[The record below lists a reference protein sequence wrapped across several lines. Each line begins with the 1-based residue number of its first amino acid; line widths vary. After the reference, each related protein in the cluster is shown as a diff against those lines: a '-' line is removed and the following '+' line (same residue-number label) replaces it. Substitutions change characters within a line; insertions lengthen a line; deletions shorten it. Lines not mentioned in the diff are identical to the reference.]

1 MSGFLFG
8 EIIFGPVRS
17 RRFGV
22 SLGINLLPLDSK
34 LCSFDCIYCECGLTG
49 HEPGTKPQLYTAA
62 QIHQALEN
70 KFREMK
76 SAGQAPDSITF
87 AGNGEPT
94 LHPEFTE
101 VMKGVA
107 ELRNSFFPKAKV
119 TVLSNAS
126 LLDRENL
133 KAALLLA
140 DNNVLKLDAGTEEMF
155 RAINRPLNKVALSDI
170 VKRLTEFAGEL
181 VIQTLFL
188 RGTVDGK
195 RVDNTVPSEVDAWLE
210 HLKIIRPKLV
220 MIYPIDRIP
229 PFSTLE
235 KINHDEL
242 VAIAG
247 KVESIG
253 LTAEVF

>member
-62 QIHQALEN
+62 QILQALEI

-94 LHPEFTE
+94 LHPEFAE

-126 LLDRENL
+126 LLNRENL

-140 DNNVLKLDAGTEEMF
+140 DNNVLKLDAGSEEMF
-155 RAINRPLNKVALSDI
+155 RAINRPLNKVALNDI
-170 VKRLTEFAGEL
+170 VKRLTEFGGEL
-181 VIQTLFL
+181 VIQSLFL
-188 RGTVDGK
+188 RGTVEGK
-195 RVDNTVPSEVDAWLE
+195 RIDNTVPSEVDAWLE

-235 KINHDEL
+235 KVSHNEL
-242 VAIAG
+242 MEIAG